1 MNIMHP
7 VLRRI
12 DLNLLP
18 VFDAVYRSRSV
29 RLAAEELAMSTS
41 ALSHALSRLRSAL
54 NDPLFYRE
62 GHRMCPSV
70 YASQLAP
77 SIASAL
83 KFLNQELTRARCAA
97 ASTDCMQIA
106 ITDFTAFCV
115 FPTLMH
121 HLQREAPGLRF
132 ELRYLPH
139 SPALTELLAGEV
151 DLALGFN
158 TPDEPAHPDL
168 EEINW
173 LRDEYVVISQANRT
187 ALTLDAYLAARHLV
201 VTPWNERQGV
211 LDCELERQ
219 GYSRQV
225 AMKTPSMLSAPFII
239 EQSDLLM
246 ALPRRAAET
255 MARAARLTIFPL
267 PFPVPPFDV
276 KIYAHQRSGKTR
288 GYPLAYLPVA
298 DAGGGVHRFLTRFPA
313 GRVFRYPRPGFMP
326 STHGDISWPRSQNGK
341 LTFSPSPA
349 AWLGRRVLND
359 CM

>member
-62 GHRMCPSV
+62 GHWMCPSV

-83 KFLNQELTRARCAA
+83 KFLNQELTPPAAFVPA

-246 ALPRRAAET
+246 A
-255 MARAARLTIFPL
+255 
-267 PFPVPPFDV
+267 
-276 KIYAHQRSGKTR
+276 
-288 GYPLAYLPVA
+288 
-298 DAGGGVHRFLTRFPA
+298 
-313 GRVFRYPRPGFMP
+313 
-326 STHGDISWPRSQNGK
+326 
-341 LTFSPSPA
+341 
-349 AWLGRRVLND
+349 
-359 CM
+359 